1 MTDYLAKKDVKEI
14 QQRILVFR
22 GEYVMVDKDLAEIYE
37 VKTKALNQ
45 AVKRNEERFPE
56 DFSFQLTKQEK
67 DQLVTNC
74 DRLLINNENMVFHFG
89 ASLKDL
95 GKKWFAFSKMERDVF
110 SLLKSLK
117 ELI

>member
-1 MTDYLAKKDVKEI
+1 MTNHLANSEIKDI
-14 QQRILVFR
+14 QERIFMFR
-22 GEYVMVDKDLAEIYE
+22 DEYVMVDKDLAEIYE

-45 AVKRNEERFPE
+45 AVKRNAERFP
-56 DFSFQLTKQEK
+56 DNFNFQLTQQEK

-74 DRLLINNENMVFHFG
+74 DRCFFIDENTVFHFG

-95 GKKWFAFSKMERDVF
+95 GKKWFAFTKMERDVF
-110 SLLKSLK
+110 SLLKPLK